1 MSVKEGIAEAN
12 SLKGLLVSPYVLI
25 SVHHKDNLIS
35 LSDPCLHLCQEMFSK
50 KFPWA
55 AFDIFGVKIIL
66 VLGVYCQWS
75 STLAWPVSAYHPKC
89 NVAVASVS
97 CP

>member
-12 SLKGLLVSPYVLI
+12 SLKGLLVGPYVLV

-35 LSDPCLHLCQEMFSK
+35 LGDPCLHLRQEVFGK

-75 STLAWPVSAYHPKC
+75 STLAWAISADHPKC
-89 NVAVASVS
+89 YVATASIS